1 MIGASGSGKSSM
13 LLTVAPHQIVSL
25 DQLRAVVS
33 EPGDQTATADAL
45 LLQHQILTMRLRRGL
60 TTFIDN
66 VSCESHHLA
75 PTGRPRPRPR
85 TPRGRSP
92 DGRAA
97 ESLPGTELEQARP
110 PAGTG
115 GRPARAAPH
124 GPLRPRT
131 PSPRG
136 LRRDPPPPN
145 RTLTLPTTAPRP
157 RACQARRRGAVVRG
171 AAARPTPDLLEA
183 PTMADTLRTHLART
197 ALDTAESAAT
207 VTAAAATG
215 LTTYR
220 ALHHRPAET
229 RLTLALATGALAAVL
244 TDHHAYKALAPL
256 RRRLGA
262 EHRGAVREPV
272 PAPTPG
278 QLAADLRSDAAH
290 RAAAGAGRLDYGQGS
305 LTKAANWM
313 GQPDGSARCELSFGA
328 HLLAVPRP
336 ADRDGY
342 SSRSYLLVTSA
353 DATPVEVHSITD
365 LVALLDS
372 PAAASRSPPTRTA
385 TRGTPSA
392 GTWPSPNSAPPA
404 REPAARTP
412 STTRTPGPTRPTTS
426 TRKPTPTPPA
436 LSDAPN
442 PSRTGAA
449 PPTGPSPRAPHR
461 PPPPGSARTS
471 TGRADLSKKT
481 PPMTTTATP
490 RRPAPGLAAA
500 DCSPPHPTSSCAR
513 APPDR
518 PTCPTS
524 SRPGRARRCAGPTP
538 PETSNMPARSGSG
551 PTSVVLARGQ
561 QR

>member
-1 MIGASGSGKSSM
+1 
-13 LLTVAPHQIVSL
+13 
-25 DQLRAVVS
+25 
-33 EPGDQTATADAL
+33 
-45 LLQHQILTMRLRRGL
+45 
-60 TTFIDN
+60 
-66 VSCESHHLA
+66 
-75 PTGRPRPRPR
+75 
-85 TPRGRSP
+85 
-92 DGRAA
+92 
-97 ESLPGTELEQARP
+97 
-110 PAGTG
+110 
-115 GRPARAAPH
+115 
-124 GPLRPRT
+124 
-131 PSPRG
+131 
-136 LRRDPPPPN
+136 
-145 RTLTLPTTAPRP
+145 
-157 RACQARRRGAVVRG
+157 
-171 AAARPTPDLLEA
+171 
-183 PTMADTLRTHLART
+183 MADTLRTHLART

-372 PAAASRSPPTRTA
+372 PAAGEPQ
-385 TRGTPSA
+385 
-392 GTWPSPNSAPPA
+392 PA
-404 REPAARTP
+404 DEDGDPWDT
-412 STTRTPGPTRPTTS
+412 
-426 TRKPTPTPPA
+426 
-436 LSDAPN
+436 L
-442 PSRTGAA
+442 
-449 PPTGPSPRAPHR
+449 
-461 PPPPGSARTS
+461 
-471 TGRADLSKKT
+471 GRDL
-481 PPMTTTATP
+481 AI
-490 RRPAPGLAAA
+490 AEL
-500 DCSPPHPTSSCAR
+500 
-513 APPDR
+513 
-518 PTCPTS
+518 CPTS
-524 SRPGRARRCAGPTP
+524 PGTGGPDSEHDPDAGPD
-538 PETSNMPARSGSG
+538 PADDVDQEADAHATG
-551 PTSVVLARGQ
+551 TL
-561 QR
+561 